1 MNSIKNGDYM
11 EKLYLVYGKNR
22 VRIDET
28 VNKLTKDYLATV
40 DDFNRIVFDYIETE
54 IEYIIEECITLPFL
68 SDRKVVIVKDAF
80 LFTAEKKRTSIDHN
94 IDKMIQ
100 YIEDKE
106 DDTLLIFVTSAEK
119 LDNRKKITKLIKKQ
133 GKIIECEEMNE
144 RELVQHINDAVKSEG
159 LTIRND
165 AVNELLNR
173 TGANYTIV
181 KNELEKLMLFAHD
194 IITVED
200 VNIIVSKS
208 LEANVFSL
216 TDFILKNQKREAV
229 DVFRD
234 LILQKEEPIKLLG
247 LISSQFRLYYQTKI
261 LMNEGMRQDEISS
274 RLKVHPYRVKLAMSQ
289 VNQYPLEVLLQK
301 MVLIRDMDYEL
312 KSTYLDSEA
321 LFEVF
326 ISKI

>member
-1 MNSIKNGDYM
+1 M

-194 IITVED
+194 IIIVED

>member
-28 VNKLTKDYLATV
+28 VNKLTKDYLETV
-40 DDFNRIVFDYIETE
+40 DDFNRIVFDYIETSVE
-54 IEYIIEECITLPFL
+54 HIIEECITLPFL

-80 LFTAEKKRTSIDHN
+80 LFTAEKKRTSINHN
-94 IDKMIQ
+94 VDKMIQ

-106 DDTLLIFVTSAEK
+106 DETLLIFVTSAEK
-119 LDNRKKITKLIKKQ
+119 LDNRKKVTKLIKKQ

-144 RELVQHINDAVKSEG
+144 RELVQYINNAVKSEG
-159 LTIRND
+159 LTVQND

-173 TGANYTIV
+173 TGVNYTIV
-181 KNELEKLMLFAHD
+181 KNELEKLMLFVQD

-216 TDFILKNQKREAV
+216 TDFILKDQKRQAV
-229 DVFRD
+229 NVFRD

>member
-1 MNSIKNGDYM
+1 M

>member
-28 VNKLTKDYLATV
+28 VNKLTKDYLETV

-54 IEYIIEECITLPFL
+54 VEHIIEECITLPFL

-80 LFTAEKKRTSIDHN
+80 LFTAEKKRTSVNQN

-144 RELVQHINDAVKSEG
+144 RELVQYINDAVKSEG

-173 TGANYTIV
+173 TGVNYTIV
-181 KNELEKLMLFAHD
+181 KNELEKLMLFVDD

-216 TDFILKNQKREAV
+216 TDFILKDQKQEAV
-229 DVFRD
+229 NVFRD

-289 VNQYPLEVLLQK
+289 VNQYPLETLLQK

-312 KSTYLDSEA
+312 KSTYLDSES

>member
-54 IEYIIEECITLPFL
+54 IEHIIEECITLPFL

>member
-194 IITVED
+194 IIIVED

>member
-54 IEYIIEECITLPFL
+54 IEHIIEECITLPFL

-165 AVNELLNR
+165 TVNELLNR

>member
-1 MNSIKNGDYM
+1 M

-28 VNKLTKDYLATV
+28 VNKLTKDYLETV

-54 IEYIIEECITLPFL
+54 VEHIIEECITLPFL

-80 LFTAEKKRTSIDHN
+80 LFTAEKKRTSVNQN

-106 DDTLLIFVTSAEK
+106 DETLLIFVTSAEK

-144 RELVQHINDAVKSEG
+144 RELVQYINDAVKNEG

-173 TGANYTIV
+173 TGVNYTIV
-181 KNELEKLMLFAHD
+181 KNELEKLMLFAD
-194 IITVED
+194 NVITVED

-216 TDFILKNQKREAV
+216 TDFILKDQKREAV
-229 DVFRD
+229 NVFRD

-274 RLKVHPYRVKLAMSQ
+274 RLKVHPYRVKLAISQ
-289 VNQYPLEVLLQK
+289 VNQYSLETLLQK
-301 MVLIRDMDYEL
+301 MVLTRDMDYEL

>member
-28 VNKLTKDYLATV
+28 VNKLTKDYLETV

-54 IEYIIEECITLPFL
+54 VEHIIEECITLPFL

-80 LFTAEKKRTSIDHN
+80 LFTAEKKRTSVNQN

-106 DDTLLIFVTSAEK
+106 DETLLIFVTSAEK

-144 RELVQHINDAVKSEG
+144 RELVQYINDAVKNEG

-173 TGANYTIV
+173 TGVNYTIV
-181 KNELEKLMLFAHD
+181 KNELEKLMLFAD
-194 IITVED
+194 NVITVED

-216 TDFILKNQKREAV
+216 TDFILKDQKREAV
-229 DVFRD
+229 NVFRD

-274 RLKVHPYRVKLAMSQ
+274 RLKVHPYRVKLAISQ
-289 VNQYPLEVLLQK
+289 VNQYSLETLLQK
-301 MVLIRDMDYEL
+301 MVLTRDMDYEL

>member
-54 IEYIIEECITLPFL
+54 VEHIIEECITLPFL

>member
-54 IEYIIEECITLPFL
+54 IEHIIEESITLPFL

>member
-28 VNKLTKDYLATV
+28 VNKLTKDYLETV
-40 DDFNRIVFDYIETE
+40 DDFNRIVFDYIETSVE
-54 IEYIIEECITLPFL
+54 HIIEECITLPFL

-80 LFTAEKKRTSIDHN
+80 LFTAEKKRTSINHN
-94 IDKMIQ
+94 VDKMIQ

-144 RELVQHINDAVKSEG
+144 RELVQYINDAVKSEG

-173 TGANYTIV
+173 TGVNYTIV
-181 KNELEKLMLFAHD
+181 KNELEKLMLFVDD

-216 TDFILKNQKREAV
+216 TDFILKDQKQEAV
-229 DVFRD
+229 NVFRD

-289 VNQYPLEVLLQK
+289 VNQYPLETLLQK

>member
-1 MNSIKNGDYM
+1 M

-54 IEYIIEECITLPFL
+54 IEHIIEESITLPFL

>member
-1 MNSIKNGDYM
+1 M

-54 IEYIIEECITLPFL
+54 IEHIIEECITLPFL